1 MERRFIL
8 SISIALLSYSLK
20 AQNLNSCKSEIEEIL
35 RYQQN
40 AWNEGNIE
48 KYMSGYWHSD
58 SLVFIGKSKTYGYTS
73 TLSNYKKSYPT
84 PEKMGRLE
92 FGDLQSQCLS
102 NDHAFSSGKWTLHYP
117 NEEKIEGRFTL
128 IWKKIHN
135 VWKIIYDHSS

>member
-8 SISIALLSYSLK
+8 IICVIFQGYFLY
-20 AQNLNSCKSEIEEIL
+20 AQKLNSCSTELEEIL
-35 RYQQN
+35 KFQQN
-40 AWNEGNIE
+40 AWNEGNLE
-48 KYMSGYWHSD
+48 KYMSGYWQSD
-58 SLVFIGKSKTYGYTS
+58 SLIFIGKTKSYGYTS

-92 FGDLQSQCLS
+92 FSDLQNQCIDT
-102 NDHAFSSGKWTLHYP
+102 DHAYSSGKWTIHYP
-117 NEEKIEGRFTL
+117 NNEKIEGRFTL